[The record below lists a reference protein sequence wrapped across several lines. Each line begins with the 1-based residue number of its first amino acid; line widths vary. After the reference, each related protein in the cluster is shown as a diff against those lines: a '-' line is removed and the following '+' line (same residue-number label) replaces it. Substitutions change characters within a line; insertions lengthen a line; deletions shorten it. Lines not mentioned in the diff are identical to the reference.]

1 MNSQNSERKDTLDTV
16 ELAEVSSETEPEEL
30 QLLQNDDDEQIPETV
45 DFRSSKKAFIVS
57 IILIFS
63 YLLVGVAFYSIAEQW
78 NVGDSLYFTVVTLAT
93 VGYGDFAPTLW
104 YTKLATILYIFIGI
118 TGAAYALS
126 LVGSYLLKRQEE
138 LLEKMKNKG
147 HESEITPKK
156 NKFLPQLTGA
166 TRDIVFV
173 LISLVFIFSLGTAFV
188 SLNEGHTF
196 VDSLFWSV
204 VTCTTVGYGDIPLR
218 HRSTRIFAVFFILI
232 GTFALA
238 NAIGTLANIFVE
250 AQQQKIRDKI
260 IKRKLSVNSLNEMDA
275 DKSGSVNQQEFLEFM
290 LVKTGRVSQ
299 ENIDEIKAQFK
310 ALDVDN
316 SGTLDKNDL
325 KDMQITKN

>member
-1 MNSQNSERKDTLDTV
+1 
-16 ELAEVSSETEPEEL
+16 
-30 QLLQNDDDEQIPETV
+30 
-45 DFRSSKKAFIVS
+45 
-57 IILIFS
+57 
-63 YLLVGVAFYSIAEQW
+63 
-78 NVGDSLYFTVVTLAT
+78 
-93 VGYGDFAPTLW
+93 
-104 YTKLATILYIFIGI
+104 
-118 TGAAYALS
+118 
-126 LVGSYLLKRQEE
+126 
-138 LLEKMKNKG
+138 
-147 HESEITPKK
+147 
-156 NKFLPQLTGA
+156 
-166 TRDIVFV
+166 
-173 LISLVFIFSLGTAFV
+173 V

-204 VTCTTVGYGDIPLR
+204 VTCSTVGYGDIPLR

-232 GTFALA
+232 GTFAVA
-238 NAIGTLANIFVE
+238 NAIGTLANIFIE

-325 KDMQITKN
+325 KDVQITKN